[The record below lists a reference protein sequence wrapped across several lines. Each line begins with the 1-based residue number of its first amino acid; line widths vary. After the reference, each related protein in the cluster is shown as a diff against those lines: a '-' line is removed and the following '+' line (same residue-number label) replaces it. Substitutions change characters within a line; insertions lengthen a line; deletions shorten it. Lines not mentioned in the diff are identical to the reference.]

1 MVKCKVNDLNATFG
15 PLVQRLER
23 IIRIGFRKE
32 GIPYEKYKENGNDN
46 SCNNND
52 FYDDQYY

>member
-1 MVKCKVNDLNATFG
+1 MVQCKVNDLNATFG

-52 FYDDQYY
+52 FYDD